1 VISPAD
7 GRPDLVFAEW
17 NTGRVEFFRNSGEVD
32 GGGWPIWERGHE
44 ITVPEERTHS
54 MSLVDLDGDGVLDLV
69 LNGRWIRNNNPDGWP
84 FEAGEPCDLGAGKR
98 VACLDVTGDGRLD
111 VVSLV
116 ERESAVTQHPESDN
130 AWPGCDVFWHP
141 RLPGDRPRFDPGQ
154 PVTELPPST
163 HRIAAANAGNG
174 SRSGVLVQH
183 NIWQEITFFEICLQP
198 AGNAVAT
205 PRARAESANPPMTF
219 SDQSW
224 PCPCDWNG
232 DGVTDLLIGGGYG
245 WRELC
250 TTRANERPV
259 FSEGKPIRL
268 QRDEILRSR
277 HPHNMGYPY
286 PSYV

>member
-1 VISPAD
+1 
-7 GRPDLVFAEW
+7 
-17 NTGRVEFFRNSGEVD
+17 
-32 GGGWPIWERGHE
+32 
-44 ITVPEERTHS
+44 
-54 MSLVDLDGDGVLDLV
+54 
-69 LNGRWIRNNNPDGWP
+69 
-84 FEAGEPCDLGAGKR
+84 
-98 VACLDVTGDGRLD
+98 
-111 VVSLV
+111 
-116 ERESAVTQHPESDN
+116 
-130 AWPGCDVFWHP
+130 
-141 RLPGDRPRFDPGQ
+141 
-154 PVTELPPST
+154 
-163 HRIAAANAGNG
+163 
-174 SRSGVLVQH
+174 
-183 NIWQEITFFEICLQP
+183 
-198 AGNAVAT
+198 
-205 PRARAESANPPMTF
+205 MTF